1 MKTALKLPIFH
12 KLTLGDVLQ
21 LALTVA
27 AIIALPKLVPNR
39 FVMHTAENVAYTYL
53 VVLGLNLLTGLSGQV
68 SLGHAGF
75 FGVGAYTSAILVTR
89 YHFPFWSGLLL
100 AAIVTFVLGALVAL
114 PALRVKGPYLAMVT
128 IAFGLLVDIGANRLV
143 KLTGG
148 PMGIFGVPRPAPFGK
163 PLMGDGYFILAAL
176 VAVAAYLLIRN
187 LMDSRVGRTF
197 RALGGSEIAAE
208 VVGVDVYRWKVIA
221 FAISAALAGVGG
233 VFFAHQNGY
242 INSDPFNFDKS
253 VLFLVG
259 VIVGGSGTKLG
270 PLVGTLVVV
279 LAPQWFAKL
288 TEYNLMIYGGILL
301 GALILLPEGIVGSLA
316 KLRFLQ
322 RRSAV
327 KLAEVGEDQWRSL
340 VDPANHGGGALLT
353 ARGISKHFAG
363 LRAVD
368 GVDLTVTPGSLH
380 GLLGPNGSGKSTL
393 VNVLTGI
400 YGPTTGETRLAGQ
413 LINGLSPHRIAQ
425 AGMTRTFQNLQVFA
439 DLTALENVMVGF
451 HLHMKVGFIG
461 HMLQTKAAVR
471 EEEAFERKAAA
482 LLKATGIYHLGTDRA
497 GSLPYGNQR
506 LLEISRALAVRPKL
520 LLLDEPAAG
529 VSTVEV
535 EELTRT
541 LHRLREAGL
550 TMLLIEHHVEMVLD
564 LSDHVA
570 VLDFGQKIAEGP
582 PADVQKDPKVIEA
595 YLGGKR
601 VRHAAS

>member
-1 MKTALKLPIFH
+1 
-12 KLTLGDVLQ
+12 
-21 LALTVA
+21 
-27 AIIALPKLVPNR
+27 
-39 FVMHTAENVAYTYL
+39 
-53 VVLGLNLLTGLSGQV
+53 
-68 SLGHAGF
+68 
-75 FGVGAYTSAILVTR
+75 
-89 YHFPFWSGLLL
+89 
-100 AAIVTFVLGALVAL
+100 
-114 PALRVKGPYLAMVT
+114 
-128 IAFGLLVDIGANRLV
+128 
-143 KLTGG
+143 
-148 PMGIFGVPRPAPFGK
+148 
-163 PLMGDGYFILAAL
+163 
-176 VAVAAYLLIRN
+176 
-187 LMDSRVGRTF
+187 
-197 RALGGSEIAAE
+197 
-208 VVGVDVYRWKVIA
+208 
-221 FAISAALAGVGG
+221 
-233 VFFAHQNGY
+233 
-242 INSDPFNFDKS
+242 
-253 VLFLVG
+253 
-259 VIVGGSGTKLG
+259 
-270 PLVGTLVVV
+270 V

-327 KLAEVGEDQWRSL
+327 KLAEGGEDQWRSL

>member
-1 MKTALKLPIFH
+1 MKTALKLPIFY

-21 LALTVA
+21 LVLTVA
-27 AIIALPKLVPNR
+27 VIIALPKLVPNR

-75 FGVGAYTSAILVTR
+75 FGVGAYTSAILVTQ
-89 YHFPFWSGLLL
+89 YHFPFWSGLVL
-100 AAIVTFVLGALVAL
+100 AVVVTFVLGALVAL

-163 PLMGDGYFILAAL
+163 PLMGDGYFYLAAL
-176 VAVAAYLLIRN
+176 VAVAAYLLVRN
-187 LMDSRVGRTF
+187 LIDSRIGRTF

-221 FAISAALAGVGG
+221 FAISAALAGIGG

-242 INSDPFNFDKS
+242 INSDSFNFDKS

-288 TEYNLMIYGGILL
+288 TDYNLMIYGGILL
-301 GALILLPEGIVGSLA
+301 GALVLLPEGIVGSLS
-316 KLRFLQ
+316 KLRFFQ
-322 RRSAV
+322 RRSAE
-327 KLAEVGEDQWRSL
+327 KLDEVGEDEWRSL
-340 VDPANHGGGALLT
+340 VDPAHSAGGPLLT
-353 ARGISKHFAG
+353 ARGIAKHFAG

-368 GVDLTVTPGSLH
+368 GVDLTITPGSLH

-400 YGPTTGETRLAGQ
+400 YGPTAGEITLAGGR
-413 LINGLSPHRIAQ
+413 INGLSPHRIAQ

-471 EEEAFERKAAA
+471 EEAEFRRKAAA
-482 LLKATGIYHLGTDRA
+482 LLKATGIYHLGTERA

-541 LHRLREAGL
+541 LQRLREAGL
-550 TMLLIEHHVEMVLD
+550 TLVLIEHHVEMVLD

-570 VLDFGQKIAEGP
+570 VLDFGQKIAEGSP
-582 PADVQKDPKVIEA
+582 GEVQTDPKVIEA